1 MKKYFCDVCGE
12 RVSDLGSAMMVQG
25 PNGMRLTVDV
35 RPSGWKKFSGHNPIH
50 LCRRCIARAFWPE
63 IAGVLEDIADLAR
76 HGEDKDASAWKLSY
90 VLGEIYQL
98 AVVG

>member
-1 MKKYFCDVCGE
+1 
-12 RVSDLGSAMMVQG
+12 
-25 PNGMRLTVDV
+25 
-35 RPSGWKKFSGHNPIH
+35 
-50 LCRRCIARAFWPE
+50 
-63 IAGVLEDIADLAR
+63 LEDIADLAR